1 MRTKRRMHAFCAYAH
16 TRFNRV
22 TARGK
27 AYKTGKN
34 VSPAR
39 AVAAVLSALPRIFGG
54 SRADALALAI
64 ARAGISRIGV
74 VDRR

>member
-34 VSPAR
+34 VSPACV
-39 AVAAVLSALPRIFGG
+39 VAAVLLALPRVFG

-64 ARAGISRIGV
+64 APAGISRIGV